1 MNLLLPIAS
10 IIAGLVL
17 LVAGAEAMVRGAASI
32 AKKMSIPEIVVGLT
46 VVALGTSAPELVVNT
61 FAAAGGRH
69 TIVFGNIIGS
79 NMANI
84 LLILGIAGLICPL
97 TVQKSTV
104 WKEIPFLLFATLVL
118 FFLVYDSWRGD
129 GLANGLSRGDGLILL
144 GFFAV
149 FIIYTFRLAR
159 TEAPEQCDVKTYRNW
174 ISLLM
179 VGLGL
184 AALFFGGQFTVNG
197 AVRVAEHLGISEKLI
212 ACTILAG
219 GTSLPELATSVVA
232 AYRGRSDIAVGNVVG
247 SSIFNLLMVL
257 GVSGVICPVAYSSS
271 FNVDAAVLVA
281 ATTLLFL
288 TMFMGKR
295 HKLDRLEA
303 ALMLLGYVSYVG
315 YLLYAR

>member
-1 MNLLLPIAS
+1 M
-10 IIAGLVL
+10 
-17 LVAGAEAMVRGAASI
+17 
-32 AKKMSIPEIVVGLT
+32 
-46 VVALGTSAPELVVNT
+46 
-61 FAAAGGRH
+61 
-69 TIVFGNIIGS
+69 
-79 NMANI
+79 
-84 LLILGIAGLICPL
+84 
-97 TVQKSTV
+97 
-104 WKEIPFLLFATLVL
+104 
-118 FFLVYDSWRGD
+118 
-129 GLANGLSRGDGLILL
+129 
-144 GFFAV
+144 
-149 FIIYTFRLAR
+149 
-159 TEAPEQCDVKTYRNW
+159 
-174 ISLLM
+174 
-179 VGLGL
+179 

-257 GVSGVICPVAYSSS
+257 GVSGVIRPVAYSSS

-295 HKLDRLEA
+295 HKLDRFEA